1 MLKGHRLDN
10 DKIGYM
16 ARLKYNF
23 TWKKYHFTWKKYHFT
38 WKKYHRWFGLV
49 LSVFML
55 VFCVSGII
63 LNHREV
69 FSGCEVSR
77 RWLPASY
84 HIKNF
89 NNGVVKGTVVK
100 NQKTASDSTEQ
111 SLAVEKNPS
120 IHANSSESPDS
131 VLAYGC
137 AGVFLTD
144 SRLSTWQD
152 FNRGLPAS
160 IDERNVRHIVKAKD
174 GSLWCAA
181 LRDVYRYDENSHRWK
196 KVELP
201 GNEERIMDVA
211 LGKDSMTVVALTRS
225 YVYKISIFDSCRLQG
240 KPAMAKFHVG
250 PATVVPPPSEDYE
263 PKTTLFKLVWHLH
276 SGEFFGLPG
285 KLVVDAIALVLI
297 VLSITGIL
305 LFILPYGIRR
315 VKKLAAKA
323 RMKRLGKQFA
333 WNMKWHNKIGY
344 VTIVLTLWIAIT
356 GMCLRPP
363 LMVPLV
369 LNKLPQAVGEDGNVW
384 QDKLRAIRWDA
395 TQGDWLVST
404 SDGFLRVDE
413 DFSQAPK
420 MLATDECPK
429 LSPMGVTVF
438 ESDGK
443 GGWIVGSFRGIYRWN
458 PVKSAAN
465 RTSAVDPLLALSLK
479 DSANHPSSQILDYF
493 TGKPSVETSM
503 IPISDNLVCGYSED
517 FLGGKPLV
525 FDFAKGVEDAKG
537 QAVDLA
543 KLQENKNLSANPQNL
558 ESNRQHLY
566 DNDES
571 KTSKNEESM
580 SDLICE
586 TAPMSLWNVALE
598 LHVGRCYSPFLGPLS
613 DFFVFLSGL
622 LITLVLLS
630 GYIISRRRRK
640 KAQARLK

>member
-1 MLKGHRLDN
+1 MGIVKVRKMMYLCNPKMN
-10 DKIGYM
+10 VM

-23 TWKKYHFTWKKYHFT
+23 TWKKYH
-38 WKKYHRWFGLV
+38 RWLGLV

-77 RWLPASY
+77 KWLPASY
-84 HIKNF
+84 YIKNF

-100 NQKTASDSTEQ
+100 KSAAH
-111 SLAVEKNPS
+111 SL
-120 IHANSSESPDS
+120 SSENCDS
-131 VLAYGC
+131 VLVYGC

-152 FNRGLPAS
+152 FNAGLPES
-160 IDERNVRHIVKAKD
+160 IDERNVRHVVKAKD

-211 LGKDSMTVVALTRS
+211 LAKDSMTVVALTRS
-225 YVYKISIFDSCRLQG
+225 RVFTIVPFVQYGEIVKIG
-240 KPAMAKFHVG
+240 KSSSETYRVESKIIPAPKK
-250 PATVVPPPSEDYE
+250 YE

-315 VKKLAAKA
+315 AKKLAVKA

-369 LNKLPQAVGEDGNVW
+369 LSKLPQAVGEDGNVW

-395 TQGDWLVST
+395 VQGDWLVST
-404 SDGFLRVDE
+404 SEGFLRVDE

-420 MLATDECPK
+420 MLPDDECPK
-429 LSPMGVTVF
+429 LSPMGVTVW

-458 PVKSAAN
+458 PVN
-465 RTSAVDPLLALSLK
+465 HSL
-479 DSANHPSSQILDYF
+479 NQILDYF
-493 TGKPSVETSM
+493 TGKPSEETSM

-537 QAVDLA
+537 QAVALC
-543 KLQENKNLSANPQNL
+543 
-558 ESNRQHLY
+558 
-566 DNDES
+566 NDEPKKS
-571 KTSKNEESM
+571 RNEESM

-613 DFFVFLSGL
+613 DLFVFLSGL

-630 GYIISRRRRK
+630 GYIISHRRRK

>member
-1 MLKGHRLDN
+1 MGIV
-10 DKIGYM
+10 KIREMMYLCNPKMNVM
-16 ARLKYNF
+16 ARLKYN
-23 TWKKYHFTWKKYHFT
+23 FT

-77 RWLPASY
+77 KWLPASY

-100 NQKTASDSTEQ
+100 KSAAH
-111 SLAVEKNPS
+111 SL
-120 IHANSSESPDS
+120 SSENCDS
-131 VLAYGC
+131 VLVYGC

-152 FNRGLPAS
+152 FNAGLPES
-160 IDERNVRHIVKAKD
+160 IDERNVRHVVKAKD

-211 LGKDSMTVVALTRS
+211 LAKDSMTVVALTRS
-225 YVYKISIFDSCRLQG
+225 RVFTIVPFVQYGEIVKIG
-240 KPAMAKFHVG
+240 KSSSETYRVESKIIPAPKK
-250 PATVVPPPSEDYE
+250 YE

-315 VKKLAAKA
+315 AKKLAAKA

-369 LNKLPQAVGEDGNVW
+369 LSKLPQAVGEDGNVW

-395 TQGDWLVST
+395 VLGDWLVST
-404 SDGFLRVDE
+404 SEGFLRVDE

-420 MLATDECPK
+420 MLPDDECPK
-429 LSPMGVTVF
+429 LSPMGVTVW

-458 PVKSAAN
+458 PVN
-465 RTSAVDPLLALSLK
+465 HSL
-479 DSANHPSSQILDYF
+479 NQILDYF
-493 TGKPSVETSM
+493 TGKPSEETSM

-537 QAVDLA
+537 QAVALC
-543 KLQENKNLSANPQNL
+543 
-558 ESNRQHLY
+558 
-566 DNDES
+566 NDEPKKS
-571 KTSKNEESM
+571 RNEESM

-613 DFFVFLSGL
+613 DLFVFLSGL

-630 GYIISRRRRK
+630 GYIISHRRRK

>member
-1 MLKGHRLDN
+1 
-10 DKIGYM
+10 M
-16 ARLKYNF
+16 ARLKYN
-23 TWKKYHFTWKKYHFT
+23 FT

-55 VFCVSGII
+55 VFCMSGII

-77 RWLPASY
+77 KWLPASY

-100 NQKTASDSTEQ
+100 NSAAH
-111 SLAVEKNPS
+111 SL
-120 IHANSSESPDS
+120 SSENCDS

-152 FNRGLPAS
+152 FNAGLPES
-160 IDERNVRHIVKAKD
+160 IDERNVRHVVKAKD

-181 LRDVYRYDENSHRWK
+181 LRDVYRYDENSHRWR

-211 LGKDSMTVVALTRS
+211 LAKDSMTVVALTRS
-225 YVYKISIFDSCRLQG
+225 RVFTIVPFVQYGEIVKIG
-240 KPAMAKFHVG
+240 KSSSETYRVESKIIPAPKK
-250 PATVVPPPSEDYE
+250 YE

-315 VKKLAAKA
+315 AKKLAAKA

-369 LNKLPQAVGEDGNVW
+369 LSKLPQTVGEDGNVW

-395 TQGDWLVST
+395 VQGDWLVST
-404 SDGFLRVDE
+404 SEGFLRVDE

-420 MLATDECPK
+420 MLPDDECPK
-429 LSPMGVTVF
+429 LSPMGVTVW

-458 PVKSAAN
+458 PVN
-465 RTSAVDPLLALSLK
+465 HSL
-479 DSANHPSSQILDYF
+479 NQILDYF
-493 TGKPSVETSM
+493 TGKPSEETSM

-537 QAVDLA
+537 QAVALC
-543 KLQENKNLSANPQNL
+543 
-558 ESNRQHLY
+558 
-566 DNDES
+566 NDEP
-571 KTSKNEESM
+571 KTSRNEESM

-613 DFFVFLSGL
+613 DLFVFLSGL

-630 GYIISRRRRK
+630 GYIISHRRRK

>member
-1 MLKGHRLDN
+1 MGIV
-10 DKIGYM
+10 KIREMMYLCNPKMNVM

-23 TWKKYHFTWKKYHFT
+23 TWKKYH
-38 WKKYHRWFGLV
+38 RWLGLV

-77 RWLPASY
+77 KWLPASY

-100 NQKTASDSTEQ
+100 KSAAH
-111 SLAVEKNPS
+111 SL
-120 IHANSSESPDS
+120 SSENCDS
-131 VLAYGC
+131 VLVYGC

-152 FNRGLPAS
+152 FNAGLPES
-160 IDERNVRHIVKAKD
+160 IDERNVRHVVKAKD

-211 LGKDSMTVVALTRS
+211 LAKDSMTVVALTRS
-225 YVYKISIFDSCRLQG
+225 RVFTIVPFVQYGEIVKIG
-240 KPAMAKFHVG
+240 KSS
-250 PATVVPPPSEDYE
+250 SETYRVESKIIPTPKKYE

-315 VKKLAAKA
+315 AKKLAAKA

-369 LNKLPQAVGEDGNVW
+369 LSKLPQAVGVDGNVW

-395 TQGDWLVST
+395 VQGDWLVST
-404 SDGFLRVDE
+404 SEGFLRVDE

-420 MLATDECPK
+420 MLPDDECPK
-429 LSPMGVTVF
+429 LSPMGVTVW

-458 PVKSAAN
+458 PVN
-465 RTSAVDPLLALSLK
+465 HSL
-479 DSANHPSSQILDYF
+479 NQILDYF
-493 TGKPSVETSM
+493 TGKPSEETSM

-537 QAVDLA
+537 QAVALC
-543 KLQENKNLSANPQNL
+543 
-558 ESNRQHLY
+558 
-566 DNDES
+566 NDEPKKS
-571 KTSKNEESM
+571 RNEESM

-613 DFFVFLSGL
+613 DLFVFLSGL

-630 GYIISRRRRK
+630 GYIISHRRRK

>member
-1 MLKGHRLDN
+1 MGIV
-10 DKIGYM
+10 KIREMMYLCNPKMNVM
-16 ARLKYNF
+16 ARLKYN
-23 TWKKYHFTWKKYHFT
+23 FT

-55 VFCVSGII
+55 VFSVSGII

-77 RWLPASY
+77 KWLPASY

-100 NQKTASDSTEQ
+100 KSAAH
-111 SLAVEKNPS
+111 SL
-120 IHANSSESPDS
+120 SSENCDS

-152 FNRGLPAS
+152 FNAGLPES
-160 IDERNVRHIVKAKD
+160 IDERNVRHVVKVKD

-211 LGKDSMTVVALTRS
+211 LAKDSMTVVALTRS
-225 YVYKISIFDSCRLQG
+225 RLFTIVPFVQYGEIVKIG
-240 KPAMAKFHVG
+240 KSSSETYRVESKIIPAPKK
-250 PATVVPPPSEDYE
+250 YE

-315 VKKLAAKA
+315 AKKLAAKA

-369 LNKLPQAVGEDGNVW
+369 LSKLPQAVGEDGNVW

-395 TQGDWLVST
+395 VQGDWLVST
-404 SDGFLRVDE
+404 SEGFLRVDE

-420 MLATDECPK
+420 MLPDDECPK
-429 LSPMGVTVF
+429 LSPMGVTVW

-458 PVKSAAN
+458 PVN
-465 RTSAVDPLLALSLK
+465 HSL
-479 DSANHPSSQILDYF
+479 NQILDYF
-493 TGKPSVETSM
+493 TGKPSEETSM

-537 QAVDLA
+537 QAVALC
-543 KLQENKNLSANPQNL
+543 
-558 ESNRQHLY
+558 
-566 DNDES
+566 NDEP
-571 KTSKNEESM
+571 KTSRNEKSM

-613 DFFVFLSGL
+613 DLFVFLSGL

-630 GYIISRRRRK
+630 GYIISHRRRK

>member
-1 MLKGHRLDN
+1 MN
-10 DKIGYM
+10 VM

-23 TWKKYHFTWKKYHFT
+23 TWKKYH
-38 WKKYHRWFGLV
+38 RWLGLV

-77 RWLPASY
+77 KWLPASY
-84 HIKNF
+84 YIKNF
-89 NNGVVKGTVVK
+89 NNGVVKGTVMK
-100 NQKTASDSTEQ
+100 KSAAH
-111 SLAVEKNPS
+111 SL
-120 IHANSSESPDS
+120 SSENCDS

-152 FNRGLPAS
+152 FNAGLPES
-160 IDERNVRHIVKAKD
+160 IDERNVRHVVKAKD

-211 LGKDSMTVVALTRS
+211 LAKDSMTVVALTRS
-225 YVYKISIFDSCRLQG
+225 RVFTIVPFVQYGEIVKIG
-240 KPAMAKFHVG
+240 KSSSETYRVESKIIPAPKK
-250 PATVVPPPSEDYE
+250 YE

-315 VKKLAAKA
+315 AKKLAAKA

-369 LNKLPQAVGEDGNVW
+369 LSKLPQAVGEDGNVW

-395 TQGDWLVST
+395 VQGDWLVST
-404 SDGFLRVDE
+404 SEGFLRVDE

-420 MLATDECPK
+420 MLPDDECPK
-429 LSPMGVTVF
+429 LSPMGVTVW

-458 PVKSAAN
+458 PVN
-465 RTSAVDPLLALSLK
+465 HSL
-479 DSANHPSSQILDYF
+479 NQILDYF
-493 TGKPSVETSM
+493 TGKPSEETSM

-537 QAVDLA
+537 QAVALC
-543 KLQENKNLSANPQNL
+543 
-558 ESNRQHLY
+558 
-566 DNDES
+566 NDEP
-571 KTSKNEESM
+571 KTSRNEESM

-613 DFFVFLSGL
+613 DLFVFLSGL

-630 GYIISRRRRK
+630 GYIISHRRRK

>member
-1 MLKGHRLDN
+1 MGIV
-10 DKIGYM
+10 KIREMMYLCNPKMNVM

-23 TWKKYHFTWKKYHFT
+23 TWKKYH
-38 WKKYHRWFGLV
+38 RWLGLV

-63 LNHREV
+63 LNHREA

-77 RWLPASY
+77 KWLPASY

-100 NQKTASDSTEQ
+100 NSGSLAISEGFSDSI
-111 SLAVEKNPS
+111 LV
-120 IHANSSESPDS
+120 
-131 VLAYGC
+131 YGC

-144 SRLSTWQD
+144 YQLSTWQD
-152 FNRGLPAS
+152 FNAGLPKS
-160 IDERNVRHIVKAKD
+160 IDERNVRHLVQAKD

-211 LGKDSMTVVALTRS
+211 LAKDSMTVVALTRS
-225 YVYKISIFDSCRLQG
+225 RLFTIVPFVQYGEIVKIG
-240 KPAMAKFHVG
+240 KSSSETYRVESKIIPAPKK
-250 PATVVPPPSEDYE
+250 YE

-315 VKKLAAKA
+315 AKKLAAKA

-369 LNKLPQAVGEDGNVW
+369 LSKLPQAVGEDGNVW

-395 TQGDWLVST
+395 VQGDWLVST
-404 SDGFLRVDE
+404 SEGFLRVDE

-420 MLATDECPK
+420 MLPDDECPK
-429 LSPMGVTVF
+429 LSPMGVTVW

-458 PVKSAAN
+458 PVN
-465 RTSAVDPLLALSLK
+465 HSL
-479 DSANHPSSQILDYF
+479 NQILDYF
-493 TGKPSVETSM
+493 TGKPSEETSM

-537 QAVDLA
+537 QAVALC
-543 KLQENKNLSANPQNL
+543 
-558 ESNRQHLY
+558 
-566 DNDES
+566 NDEP
-571 KTSKNEESM
+571 KTSRNEESM

-613 DFFVFLSGL
+613 DLFVFLSGL

-630 GYIISRRRRK
+630 GYIISHRRRK
-640 KAQARLK
+640 KAQARLKLNLML

>member
-1 MLKGHRLDN
+1 MMYLCNPKMN
-10 DKIGYM
+10 VM

-23 TWKKYHFTWKKYHFT
+23 TWKKYH
-38 WKKYHRWFGLV
+38 RWLGLV

-77 RWLPASY
+77 KWLPASY
-84 HIKNF
+84 YIKNF

-100 NQKTASDSTEQ
+100 KSAAH
-111 SLAVEKNPS
+111 SL
-120 IHANSSESPDS
+120 SSENCDS

-152 FNRGLPAS
+152 FNAGLPES
-160 IDERNVRHIVKAKD
+160 IDERNVRHVVKAKN

-211 LGKDSMTVVALTRS
+211 LAKDSMTVVALTRS
-225 YVYKISIFDSCRLQG
+225 RVFTIVPFVQYGEIVKIG
-240 KPAMAKFHVG
+240 KSSSETYRVESKIIPAPKK
-250 PATVVPPPSEDYE
+250 YE

-315 VKKLAAKA
+315 AKKLAAKA

-369 LNKLPQAVGEDGNVW
+369 LSKLPQTVGEDGNVW

-395 TQGDWLVST
+395 VQGDWLVST
-404 SDGFLRVDE
+404 SEGFLRVDE

-420 MLATDECPK
+420 MLPDDECPK
-429 LSPMGVTVF
+429 LSPMGVTVW

-458 PVKSAAN
+458 PVN
-465 RTSAVDPLLALSLK
+465 HSL
-479 DSANHPSSQILDYF
+479 NQILDYF
-493 TGKPSVETSM
+493 TGKPSEETSM

-537 QAVDLA
+537 QAVALC
-543 KLQENKNLSANPQNL
+543 
-558 ESNRQHLY
+558 
-566 DNDES
+566 NDEP
-571 KTSKNEESM
+571 KTSRNEESM

-613 DFFVFLSGL
+613 DLFVFLSGL

-630 GYIISRRRRK
+630 GYIISHRRRK

>member
-1 MLKGHRLDN
+1 MGIV
-10 DKIGYM
+10 KIREMMYLCNPKMNVM

-23 TWKKYHFTWKKYHFT
+23 TWKKYH
-38 WKKYHRWFGLV
+38 RWLGLV

-77 RWLPASY
+77 KWLSASY

-100 NQKTASDSTEQ
+100 KSAAH
-111 SLAVEKNPS
+111 SL
-120 IHANSSESPDS
+120 SSENCDS

-152 FNRGLPAS
+152 FNAGLPES
-160 IDERNVRHIVKAKD
+160 IDERNVRHVVKAKD

-211 LGKDSMTVVALTRS
+211 LAKDSMTVVALTRS
-225 YVYKISIFDSCRLQG
+225 RVFTIVPFVQYGEIVKIG
-240 KPAMAKFHVG
+240 KSSSETYRVESKIIPAPKK
-250 PATVVPPPSEDYE
+250 YE

-315 VKKLAAKA
+315 AKKLAAKA

-369 LNKLPQAVGEDGNVW
+369 LSKLPQAVGEDGNVW

-395 TQGDWLVST
+395 VQGDWLVST
-404 SDGFLRVDE
+404 SEGFLRVDE

-420 MLATDECPK
+420 MLPDDECPK
-429 LSPMGVTVF
+429 LSPMGVTVW

-458 PVKSAAN
+458 PVN
-465 RTSAVDPLLALSLK
+465 HSL
-479 DSANHPSSQILDYF
+479 NQILDYF
-493 TGKPSVETSM
+493 TGKPSEETSM

-537 QAVDLA
+537 QAVALC
-543 KLQENKNLSANPQNL
+543 
-558 ESNRQHLY
+558 
-566 DNDES
+566 NDEP
-571 KTSKNEESM
+571 KTSRNEESM

-613 DFFVFLSGL
+613 DLFVFLSGL

-630 GYIISRRRRK
+630 GYIISHRRRK

>member
-10 DKIGYM
+10 GKIGYM
-16 ARLKYNF
+16 ARLKYN
-23 TWKKYHFTWKKYHFT
+23 FT

-63 LNHREV
+63 LNHREA
-69 FSGCEVSR
+69 FSGCEVNR
-77 RWLPASY
+77 KWLPASY

-89 NNGVVKGTVVK
+89 NNGVLKGTVVK
-100 NQKTASDSTEQ
+100 KSAAH
-111 SLAVEKNPS
+111 SL
-120 IHANSSESPDS
+120 SSENCDS
-131 VLAYGC
+131 VLVYGC

-144 SRLSTWQD
+144 SHLSTWQD
-152 FNRGLPAS
+152 FNAGLPES
-160 IDERNVRHIVKAKD
+160 IGERNVRHLVKAMD

-181 LRDVYRYDENSHRWK
+181 LRDVYRYDENSQGWK
-196 KVELP
+196 KMELP
-201 GNEERIMDVA
+201 GNEERVMDVA
-211 LGKDSMTVVALTRS
+211 LGKDSMVVVALTRS
-225 YVYKISIFDSCRLQG
+225 RAFSMIPFVQYGEIGKIG
-240 KPAMAKFHVG
+240 KSSSETYRVESKIIPA
-250 PATVVPPPSEDYE
+250 PINYE

-297 VLSITGIL
+297 VLSITGII
-305 LFILPYGIRR
+305 LFILPYGIRKA
-315 VKKLAAKA
+315 KKLAAKA

-369 LNKLPQAVGEDGNVW
+369 LSKLPQTVGEDGNVW

-395 TQGDWLVST
+395 VQGDWLVST
-404 SDGFLRVDE
+404 SEGFLRVDE

-420 MLATDECPK
+420 MLPDDECPK
-429 LSPMGVTVF
+429 LSPMGVTVW

-443 GGWIVGSFRGIYRWN
+443 GGWIVGSFRGIYRWK
-458 PVKSAAN
+458 PE
-465 RTSAVDPLLALSLK
+465 
-479 DSANHPSSQILDYF
+479 NHSSNQILDYF
-493 TGKPSVETSM
+493 TGKPSEETSM

-537 QAVDLA
+537 QAVALC
-543 KLQENKNLSANPQNL
+543 
-558 ESNRQHLY
+558 
-566 DNDES
+566 NDEP

-598 LHVGRCYSPFLGPLS
+598 LHVGRCYSPFFGPLS
-613 DFFVFLSGL
+613 DLFVFLSGL

-630 GYIISRRRRK
+630 GYIISHRRRK
-640 KAQARLK
+640 KAQERKHMSS

>member
-1 MLKGHRLDN
+1 MN
-10 DKIGYM
+10 VM

-23 TWKKYHFTWKKYHFT
+23 TWKKYH
-38 WKKYHRWFGLV
+38 RWLGLV

-77 RWLPASY
+77 KWLPASY
-84 HIKNF
+84 YIKNF

-100 NQKTASDSTEQ
+100 KSAAH
-111 SLAVEKNPS
+111 SL
-120 IHANSSESPDS
+120 SSENCDS

-152 FNRGLPAS
+152 FNAGLPES
-160 IDERNVRHIVKAKD
+160 IDERNVRHVVKAKD

-211 LGKDSMTVVALTRS
+211 LAKDSMTVVALTRS
-225 YVYKISIFDSCRLQG
+225 RVFTIVPFVQYGEIVKIG
-240 KPAMAKFHVG
+240 KSSSETYRVESKIIPAPKK
-250 PATVVPPPSEDYE
+250 YE

-315 VKKLAAKA
+315 AKKLAAKA

-369 LNKLPQAVGEDGNVW
+369 LSKLPQAVGEDGNVW
-384 QDKLRAIRWDA
+384 QAKLRAIRWDA
-395 TQGDWLVST
+395 VQGDWLVST
-404 SDGFLRVDE
+404 SEGFLRVDE

-420 MLATDECPK
+420 MLPDDECPK
-429 LSPMGVTVF
+429 LSPMGVTVW

-458 PVKSAAN
+458 PVN
-465 RTSAVDPLLALSLK
+465 HSL
-479 DSANHPSSQILDYF
+479 NQILDYF
-493 TGKPSVETSM
+493 TGKPSEETSM

-537 QAVDLA
+537 QAVALC
-543 KLQENKNLSANPQNL
+543 
-558 ESNRQHLY
+558 
-566 DNDES
+566 NDEP
-571 KTSKNEESM
+571 KTSRNEESM

-613 DFFVFLSGL
+613 DLFVFLSGL

-630 GYIISRRRRK
+630 GYIISHRRRK

>member
-1 MLKGHRLDN
+1 MN
-10 DKIGYM
+10 VM

-23 TWKKYHFTWKKYHFT
+23 TWKKYH
-38 WKKYHRWFGLV
+38 RWLGLV

-77 RWLPASY
+77 KWLPASY
-84 HIKNF
+84 YIKNF
-89 NNGVVKGTVVK
+89 NNGVVKGTLVK
-100 NQKTASDSTEQ
+100 KSAAH
-111 SLAVEKNPS
+111 SL
-120 IHANSSESPDS
+120 SSENCDS
-131 VLAYGC
+131 VLVYGC

-152 FNRGLPAS
+152 FNAGLPES
-160 IDERNVRHIVKAKD
+160 IDERNVRHVVKAKD

-211 LGKDSMTVVALTRS
+211 LAKDSMTVVALTRS
-225 YVYKISIFDSCRLQG
+225 RVFTIVPFVQYGEIVKIG
-240 KPAMAKFHVG
+240 KSSSETYRVESKIIPAPKK
-250 PATVVPPPSEDYE
+250 YE

-276 SGEFFGLPG
+276 SGEFLGLPG

-315 VKKLAAKA
+315 AKKLAAKA

-369 LNKLPQAVGEDGNVW
+369 LSKLPQAVGEDGNVW

-395 TQGDWLVST
+395 VQGDWLVST
-404 SDGFLRVDE
+404 SEGFLRVDE

-420 MLATDECPK
+420 MLPDDECPK
-429 LSPMGVTVF
+429 LSPMGVTVW

-458 PVKSAAN
+458 PVN
-465 RTSAVDPLLALSLK
+465 HSL
-479 DSANHPSSQILDYF
+479 NQILDYF
-493 TGKPSVETSM
+493 TGKPSEETSM

-537 QAVDLA
+537 QAVALC
-543 KLQENKNLSANPQNL
+543 
-558 ESNRQHLY
+558 
-566 DNDES
+566 NDEPKKS
-571 KTSKNEESM
+571 RNEESM

-613 DFFVFLSGL
+613 DLFVFLSGL
-622 LITLVLLS
+622 LITLVFLS
-630 GYIISRRRRK
+630 GYIISHRRRK

>member
-1 MLKGHRLDN
+1 MGIV
-10 DKIGYM
+10 KIREMMYLCNPKMNVM

-23 TWKKYHFTWKKYHFT
+23 TWKKYH
-38 WKKYHRWFGLV
+38 RWLGLV

-63 LNHREV
+63 LNHREA

-77 RWLPASY
+77 KWLPASY

-100 NQKTASDSTEQ
+100 KSAAH
-111 SLAVEKNPS
+111 SL
-120 IHANSSESPDS
+120 SSENCDS

-152 FNRGLPAS
+152 FNAGLPES
-160 IDERNVRHIVKAKD
+160 IDERNVRHVVKAKD

-201 GNEERIMDVA
+201 GNEKRIMDVA
-211 LGKDSMTVVALTRS
+211 LAKDSMTVVALTRS
-225 YVYKISIFDSCRLQG
+225 RLFTIVPFVQYGEIVKIG
-240 KPAMAKFHVG
+240 KSSSETYRVESKIIPAPKK
-250 PATVVPPPSEDYE
+250 YE

-297 VLSITGIL
+297 VLSITGLL

-315 VKKLAAKA
+315 AKKLAAKA

-333 WNMKWHNKIGY
+333 WNMRWHNKIGY

-369 LNKLPQAVGEDGNVW
+369 LSKLPQAVGEDGNVW

-395 TQGDWLVST
+395 VQGDWLVST
-404 SDGFLRVDE
+404 SEGFLRVDE

-420 MLATDECPK
+420 MLPDDECPK
-429 LSPMGVTVF
+429 LSPMGVTVW

-458 PVKSAAN
+458 PVN
-465 RTSAVDPLLALSLK
+465 HSL
-479 DSANHPSSQILDYF
+479 NQILDYF
-493 TGKPSVETSM
+493 TGKPSEETSM

-537 QAVDLA
+537 QAVALC
-543 KLQENKNLSANPQNL
+543 
-558 ESNRQHLY
+558 
-566 DNDES
+566 NDEP
-571 KTSKNEESM
+571 KTSRNEESM

-613 DFFVFLSGL
+613 DLFVFLSGL

-630 GYIISRRRRK
+630 GYIISHRRRK

>member
-1 MLKGHRLDN
+1 MGIV
-10 DKIGYM
+10 KIREMMYLCNPKMNVM

-23 TWKKYHFTWKKYHFT
+23 TWKKYH
-38 WKKYHRWFGLV
+38 RWLGLV

-77 RWLPASY
+77 KWLPASY
-84 HIKNF
+84 YIKNF

-100 NQKTASDSTEQ
+100 KSAAH
-111 SLAVEKNPS
+111 SL
-120 IHANSSESPDS
+120 SSENCDS

-152 FNRGLPAS
+152 FNAGLPES
-160 IDERNVRHIVKAKD
+160 IDERNVRHVVKAKD

-201 GNEERIMDVA
+201 GNEKRIMDVA
-211 LGKDSMTVVALTRS
+211 LAKDSMTVVALTRS
-225 YVYKISIFDSCRLQG
+225 RLFTIVPFVQYGEIVKIG
-240 KPAMAKFHVG
+240 KSSSETYRVESKIIPAPKK
-250 PATVVPPPSEDYE
+250 YE

-315 VKKLAAKA
+315 AKKLAAKA
-323 RMKRLGKQFA
+323 RMKRLGKQLA

-369 LNKLPQAVGEDGNVW
+369 LSKLPQAVGEDGNVW

-395 TQGDWLVST
+395 VQGDWLVST
-404 SDGFLRVDE
+404 SEGFLRVDE

-420 MLATDECPK
+420 MLPDDECPK
-429 LSPMGVTVF
+429 LSPMGVTVW

-458 PVKSAAN
+458 PVN
-465 RTSAVDPLLALSLK
+465 HSL
-479 DSANHPSSQILDYF
+479 NQILDYF
-493 TGKPSVETSM
+493 TGKPSEETSM

-537 QAVDLA
+537 QAVALC
-543 KLQENKNLSANPQNL
+543 
-558 ESNRQHLY
+558 
-566 DNDES
+566 NDEP
-571 KTSKNEESM
+571 KTSRNEESM

-613 DFFVFLSGL
+613 DLFVFLSGL

-630 GYIISRRRRK
+630 GCIISHRRRK

>member
-1 MLKGHRLDN
+1 MGIV
-10 DKIGYM
+10 KIREMMYLCNPKMNVM

-23 TWKKYHFTWKKYHFT
+23 TWKKYH
-38 WKKYHRWFGLV
+38 RWLGLV

-77 RWLPASY
+77 KWLSASY

-100 NQKTASDSTEQ
+100 KSAAH
-111 SLAVEKNPS
+111 SL
-120 IHANSSESPDS
+120 SSENCDS

-152 FNRGLPAS
+152 FNAGLPES
-160 IDERNVRHIVKAKD
+160 IDERNVRHVVKAKD

-211 LGKDSMTVVALTRS
+211 LAKDSMTVVALTRS
-225 YVYKISIFDSCRLQG
+225 RVFTIVPFVQYGEIVKIG
-240 KPAMAKFHVG
+240 KSSSETYRVESKIIPAPKK
-250 PATVVPPPSEDYE
+250 YE

-315 VKKLAAKA
+315 AKKLAAKA

-369 LNKLPQAVGEDGNVW
+369 LSKLPQAVGEDGNVW

-395 TQGDWLVST
+395 VQGDWLVST
-404 SDGFLRVDE
+404 SEGFLRVDE

-420 MLATDECPK
+420 MLPDDECPK

-458 PVKSAAN
+458 PVN
-465 RTSAVDPLLALSLK
+465 HSL
-479 DSANHPSSQILDYF
+479 NQILDYF
-493 TGKPSVETSM
+493 TGKPSEETSM

-537 QAVDLA
+537 QAVALC
-543 KLQENKNLSANPQNL
+543 
-558 ESNRQHLY
+558 
-566 DNDES
+566 NDEP
-571 KTSKNEESM
+571 KTSRNEESM

-613 DFFVFLSGL
+613 DLFVFLSGL

-630 GYIISRRRRK
+630 GYIISHRRRK

>member
-1 MLKGHRLDN
+1 MN
-10 DKIGYM
+10 VM

-23 TWKKYHFTWKKYHFT
+23 TWKKYH
-38 WKKYHRWFGLV
+38 RWLGLV

-77 RWLPASY
+77 KWLPASY
-84 HIKNF
+84 YIKNF

-100 NQKTASDSTEQ
+100 KSAAH
-111 SLAVEKNPS
+111 SL
-120 IHANSSESPDS
+120 SSENCDS
-131 VLAYGC
+131 VLVYGC

-152 FNRGLPAS
+152 FNAGLPES
-160 IDERNVRHIVKAKD
+160 IDERNVRHVVKAKD

-211 LGKDSMTVVALTRS
+211 LAKDSMTVVALTRS
-225 YVYKISIFDSCRLQG
+225 RVFTIVPFVQYGEIVKIG
-240 KPAMAKFHVG
+240 KSSSETYRVESKIIPAPKK
-250 PATVVPPPSEDYE
+250 YE

-315 VKKLAAKA
+315 AKKLAAKA

-369 LNKLPQAVGEDGNVW
+369 LSKLPQAVGEDGNVW

-395 TQGDWLVST
+395 VQGDWLVST
-404 SDGFLRVDE
+404 SEGFLRVDE

-420 MLATDECPK
+420 MLPDDECPK

-458 PVKSAAN
+458 PVN
-465 RTSAVDPLLALSLK
+465 HSL
-479 DSANHPSSQILDYF
+479 NQILDYF
-493 TGKPSVETSM
+493 TGKPSEETSM

-537 QAVDLA
+537 QAVALC
-543 KLQENKNLSANPQNL
+543 
-558 ESNRQHLY
+558 
-566 DNDES
+566 NDEP
-571 KTSKNEESM
+571 KTSRNEESM

-613 DFFVFLSGL
+613 DLFVFLSGL

-630 GYIISRRRRK
+630 GYIISHRRRK

>member
-1 MLKGHRLDN
+1 MN
-10 DKIGYM
+10 VM

-23 TWKKYHFTWKKYHFT
+23 TWKKYH
-38 WKKYHRWFGLV
+38 RWLGLV

-77 RWLPASY
+77 KWLPASY
-84 HIKNF
+84 YIKNF

-100 NQKTASDSTEQ
+100 KSAAH
-111 SLAVEKNPS
+111 SL
-120 IHANSSESPDS
+120 SSENCDS

-152 FNRGLPAS
+152 FNAGLPES
-160 IDERNVRHIVKAKD
+160 IDERNVRHVVKAKD

-211 LGKDSMTVVALTRS
+211 LAKDSMTVVALTRS
-225 YVYKISIFDSCRLQG
+225 RVFTIVPFVQYGEIVKIG
-240 KPAMAKFHVG
+240 KSSSETYRVESKIIPAPKK
-250 PATVVPPPSEDYE
+250 YE

-315 VKKLAAKA
+315 AKKLAAKA

-369 LNKLPQAVGEDGNVW
+369 LSKLPQAVGEDGNVW

-395 TQGDWLVST
+395 VQGDWLVST
-404 SDGFLRVDE
+404 SEGFLRVDE

-420 MLATDECPK
+420 MLPDDECPK

-458 PVKSAAN
+458 PVN
-465 RTSAVDPLLALSLK
+465 HSL
-479 DSANHPSSQILDYF
+479 NQILDYF
-493 TGKPSVETSM
+493 TGKPSEETSM

-537 QAVDLA
+537 QAVALC
-543 KLQENKNLSANPQNL
+543 
-558 ESNRQHLY
+558 
-566 DNDES
+566 NDEP
-571 KTSKNEESM
+571 KTSRNGESM

-613 DFFVFLSGL
+613 DLFVFLSGL

-630 GYIISRRRRK
+630 GYIISHRRRK

>member
-1 MLKGHRLDN
+1 MGIV
-10 DKIGYM
+10 KIREMMYLCNPKMNVM

-23 TWKKYHFTWKKYHFT
+23 TWKKYH
-38 WKKYHRWFGLV
+38 RWLGLV

-55 VFCVSGII
+55 VFSVSGII

-77 RWLPASY
+77 KWLPASY

-89 NNGVVKGTVVK
+89 NNGVVKGTVMK
-100 NQKTASDSTEQ
+100 KSAAH
-111 SLAVEKNPS
+111 SL
-120 IHANSSESPDS
+120 SSENCDS

-152 FNRGLPAS
+152 FNAGLPES
-160 IDERNVRHIVKAKD
+160 IDERNVRHVVKAKD

-211 LGKDSMTVVALTRS
+211 LAKDSMTVVALTRS
-225 YVYKISIFDSCRLQG
+225 RVFTIVPFVQYGEIVKIG
-240 KPAMAKFHVG
+240 KSSSETYRVESKIIPAPKK
-250 PATVVPPPSEDYE
+250 YE

-315 VKKLAAKA
+315 AKKLAAKA

-363 LMVPLV
+363 LLVPLV
-369 LNKLPQAVGEDGNVW
+369 LSKLPQAVGEDGNVW

-395 TQGDWLVST
+395 VQGDWLVST
-404 SDGFLRVDE
+404 SEGFLRVDE

-420 MLATDECPK
+420 MLPDDECPK
-429 LSPMGVTVF
+429 LSPMGVTVW

-458 PVKSAAN
+458 PVN
-465 RTSAVDPLLALSLK
+465 HSL
-479 DSANHPSSQILDYF
+479 NQILDYF
-493 TGKPSVETSM
+493 TGKPSEETSM

-537 QAVDLA
+537 QAVALC
-543 KLQENKNLSANPQNL
+543 
-558 ESNRQHLY
+558 
-566 DNDES
+566 NDEP
-571 KTSKNEESM
+571 KTSRNEESM

-613 DFFVFLSGL
+613 DLFVFLSGL

-630 GYIISRRRRK
+630 GYIISHRRRK

>member
-1 MLKGHRLDN
+1 MGIV
-10 DKIGYM
+10 KIREMMYLCNPKMNVM

-23 TWKKYHFTWKKYHFT
+23 TWKKYH
-38 WKKYHRWFGLV
+38 RWLGLV

-77 RWLPASY
+77 KWLPASY

-100 NQKTASDSTEQ
+100 KSAAH
-111 SLAVEKNPS
+111 SL
-120 IHANSSESPDS
+120 SSENCDS

-152 FNRGLPAS
+152 FNAGLPES
-160 IDERNVRHIVKAKD
+160 IDERNVRHVVKAKD

-211 LGKDSMTVVALTRS
+211 LAKDSMTVVALTRS
-225 YVYKISIFDSCRLQG
+225 RVFTIVPFVQYGEIVKIG
-240 KPAMAKFHVG
+240 KSSSETYRVESKIIPAQKK
-250 PATVVPPPSEDYE
+250 YE

-315 VKKLAAKA
+315 AKKLAAKA

-369 LNKLPQAVGEDGNVW
+369 LSKLPQAVGEDGNVW

-395 TQGDWLVST
+395 VQGDWLVST
-404 SDGFLRVDE
+404 SEGFLRVDE

-420 MLATDECPK
+420 MLPDDECPK
-429 LSPMGVTVF
+429 LSPMGVTVW

-458 PVKSAAN
+458 PVN
-465 RTSAVDPLLALSLK
+465 HSL
-479 DSANHPSSQILDYF
+479 NQILDYF
-493 TGKPSVETSM
+493 TGKPSEETSM

-537 QAVDLA
+537 QAVALC
-543 KLQENKNLSANPQNL
+543 
-558 ESNRQHLY
+558 
-566 DNDES
+566 NDEP
-571 KTSKNEESM
+571 KTSRNEESM

-613 DFFVFLSGL
+613 DLFVFLSGL

-630 GYIISRRRRK
+630 GYIISHRRRK

>member
-1 MLKGHRLDN
+1 MGIV
-10 DKIGYM
+10 KIREMMYLCNPKMNVM

-23 TWKKYHFTWKKYHFT
+23 TWKKYH
-38 WKKYHRWFGLV
+38 RWLGLV

-77 RWLPASY
+77 KWLPASY
-84 HIKNF
+84 YIKNF

-100 NQKTASDSTEQ
+100 KSAAH
-111 SLAVEKNPS
+111 SL
-120 IHANSSESPDS
+120 SSENCDS

-152 FNRGLPAS
+152 FNAGLPES
-160 IDERNVRHIVKAKD
+160 IDERNVRHVVKAKD

-211 LGKDSMTVVALTRS
+211 LAKDSMTVVALTRS
-225 YVYKISIFDSCRLQG
+225 RVFTIVPFVQYGEIVKIG
-240 KPAMAKFHVG
+240 KSSSETYRVESKIIPAPKK
-250 PATVVPPPSEDYE
+250 YE

-315 VKKLAAKA
+315 AKKLAAKA

-369 LNKLPQAVGEDGNVW
+369 LSKLPQAVGEDGNVW

-395 TQGDWLVST
+395 VQGDWLVST
-404 SDGFLRVDE
+404 SEGFLRVDE

-420 MLATDECPK
+420 MLPDDECPK
-429 LSPMGVTVF
+429 LSPMGVTVW

-443 GGWIVGSFRGIYRWN
+443 GAWIVGSFRGIYRWN
-458 PVKSAAN
+458 PVN
-465 RTSAVDPLLALSLK
+465 HSL
-479 DSANHPSSQILDYF
+479 NQILDYF

-537 QAVDLA
+537 QAVALC
-543 KLQENKNLSANPQNL
+543 
-558 ESNRQHLY
+558 
-566 DNDES
+566 NDEP
-571 KTSKNEESM
+571 KTSRNEESM

-613 DFFVFLSGL
+613 DLFVFLSGL

-630 GYIISRRRRK
+630 GYIISHRRRK

>member
-1 MLKGHRLDN
+1 MGIV
-10 DKIGYM
+10 KIREMMYLCNPKMNVM

-23 TWKKYHFTWKKYHFT
+23 TWKKYH
-38 WKKYHRWFGLV
+38 RWLGLV

-63 LNHREV
+63 LNHREA

-77 RWLPASY
+77 KWLPASY

-100 NQKTASDSTEQ
+100 KSAAH
-111 SLAVEKNPS
+111 SL
-120 IHANSSESPDS
+120 SSENCDS

-152 FNRGLPAS
+152 FNAGLPES
-160 IDERNVRHIVKAKD
+160 IDERNVRHVVKAKD

-201 GNEERIMDVA
+201 GNEKRIMDVA
-211 LGKDSMTVVALTRS
+211 LAKDSMTVVALTRS
-225 YVYKISIFDSCRLQG
+225 RLFTIVPFVQYGEIVKIG
-240 KPAMAKFHVG
+240 KSSSETYRVESKIIPAPKK
-250 PATVVPPPSEDYE
+250 YE

-315 VKKLAAKA
+315 AKKLAAKA

-356 GMCLRPP
+356 GMCLRLP

-369 LNKLPQAVGEDGNVW
+369 LSKLPQAVGEDGNVW

-395 TQGDWLVST
+395 VQGDWLVST
-404 SDGFLRVDE
+404 SEGFLRVDE

-420 MLATDECPK
+420 MLPDDECPK
-429 LSPMGVTVF
+429 LSPMGVTVW

-458 PVKSAAN
+458 PV
-465 RTSAVDPLLALSLK
+465 
-479 DSANHPSSQILDYF
+479 NHKSQILDYF
-493 TGKPSVETSM
+493 TNEPCVETSM
-503 IPISDNLVCGYSED
+503 IPISDNLICGYSED
-517 FLGGKPLV
+517 LFDREPMV

-537 QAVDLA
+537 QVINIL
-543 KLQENKNLSANPQNL
+543 
-558 ESNRQHLY
+558 
-566 DNDES
+566 DE
-571 KTSKNEESM
+571 KDAM

-613 DFFVFLSGL
+613 DLFVFLSGL

-630 GYIISRRRRK
+630 GYIISHRRRK

>member
-1 MLKGHRLDN
+1 MGIV
-10 DKIGYM
+10 KIREMMYLCNPKMNVM

-23 TWKKYHFTWKKYHFT
+23 TWKKYH
-38 WKKYHRWFGLV
+38 RWLGLV

-77 RWLPASY
+77 KWLPASY
-84 HIKNF
+84 YIKNF

-100 NQKTASDSTEQ
+100 KSAAH
-111 SLAVEKNPS
+111 SL
-120 IHANSSESPDS
+120 SSENCDS

-137 AGVFLTD
+137 AGIFLTD

-152 FNRGLPAS
+152 FNAGLPES
-160 IDERNVRHIVKAKD
+160 IDERNVRHVVKAKD

-211 LGKDSMTVVALTRS
+211 LAKDSMTVVALTRS
-225 YVYKISIFDSCRLQG
+225 RVFTIVPFVQYGEIVKIG
-240 KPAMAKFHVG
+240 KSSSETYRVESKIIPAPKK
-250 PATVVPPPSEDYE
+250 YE

-315 VKKLAAKA
+315 AKKLAAKA

-369 LNKLPQAVGEDGNVW
+369 LSKLPQAVGEDGNVW

-395 TQGDWLVST
+395 VQGDWLVST
-404 SDGFLRVDE
+404 SEGFLRVDE

-420 MLATDECPK
+420 MLPDDECPK
-429 LSPMGVTVF
+429 LSPMGVTVW

-458 PVKSAAN
+458 PVN
-465 RTSAVDPLLALSLK
+465 HSL
-479 DSANHPSSQILDYF
+479 NQILNYF
-493 TGKPSVETSM
+493 TGKPSEETSM

-537 QAVDLA
+537 QAVALC
-543 KLQENKNLSANPQNL
+543 
-558 ESNRQHLY
+558 
-566 DNDES
+566 NDEP
-571 KTSKNEESM
+571 KTSRNEESM

-613 DFFVFLSGL
+613 DLFVFLSGL

-630 GYIISRRRRK
+630 GYIISHRRRK
-640 KAQARLK
+640 KAQARLR

>member
-1 MLKGHRLDN
+1 MMYLCNPKMN
-10 DKIGYM
+10 VM

-23 TWKKYHFTWKKYHFT
+23 TWKKYH
-38 WKKYHRWFGLV
+38 RWLGLV

-77 RWLPASY
+77 KWLPASY
-84 HIKNF
+84 YIKNF

-100 NQKTASDSTEQ
+100 KSAAH
-111 SLAVEKNPS
+111 SL
-120 IHANSSESPDS
+120 SSENCDS

-152 FNRGLPAS
+152 FNAGLPES
-160 IDERNVRHIVKAKD
+160 IDERNVRHVVKAKN

-211 LGKDSMTVVALTRS
+211 LAKDSMTVVALTRS
-225 YVYKISIFDSCRLQG
+225 RVFTIVPFVQYGEIVKIG
-240 KPAMAKFHVG
+240 KSSSETYRVESKIIPAPKK
-250 PATVVPPPSEDYE
+250 YE

-315 VKKLAAKA
+315 AKKLAAKA

-369 LNKLPQAVGEDGNVW
+369 LSKLPQAVGEDGNVW

-395 TQGDWLVST
+395 VQGDWLVST
-404 SDGFLRVDE
+404 SEGFLRVDE

-420 MLATDECPK
+420 MLPDDECPK
-429 LSPMGVTVF
+429 LSPMGVTVW

-458 PVKSAAN
+458 PVN
-465 RTSAVDPLLALSLK
+465 HSL
-479 DSANHPSSQILDYF
+479 NQILDYF
-493 TGKPSVETSM
+493 TGKPSEETSM

-517 FLGGKPLV
+517 FLRGKPLV

-537 QAVDLA
+537 QAVALC
-543 KLQENKNLSANPQNL
+543 
-558 ESNRQHLY
+558 
-566 DNDES
+566 NDEP
-571 KTSKNEESM
+571 KTSRNEESM
-580 SDLICE
+580 SDLVCE

-613 DFFVFLSGL
+613 DLFVFLSGL

-630 GYIISRRRRK
+630 GYIISHRRRK

>member
-1 MLKGHRLDN
+1 MGIV
-10 DKIGYM
+10 KIREMMYLCNPKMNVM

-23 TWKKYHFTWKKYHFT
+23 TWKKYH
-38 WKKYHRWFGLV
+38 RWLGLV

-63 LNHREV
+63 LNHREA

-77 RWLPASY
+77 KWLPASY

-89 NNGVVKGTVVK
+89 NNEVVKGTVVK
-100 NQKTASDSTEQ
+100 KSAAH
-111 SLAVEKNPS
+111 SL
-120 IHANSSESPDS
+120 SSENCDS

-152 FNRGLPAS
+152 FNAGLPES
-160 IDERNVRHIVKAKD
+160 IDERNVRHVVKAKD

-211 LGKDSMTVVALTRS
+211 LAKDSMTVVALTRS
-225 YVYKISIFDSCRLQG
+225 RVFTIVPFVQYGEIVKIG
-240 KPAMAKFHVG
+240 KSSSETYRVESKIIPAPKK
-250 PATVVPPPSEDYE
+250 YE

-315 VKKLAAKA
+315 AKKLAAKA
-323 RMKRLGKQFA
+323 RMKRLGQQFT

-369 LNKLPQAVGEDGNVW
+369 LSKLPQAVGEDGNVW

-395 TQGDWLVST
+395 VQGDWLVST
-404 SDGFLRVDE
+404 SEGFLRVDE

-420 MLATDECPK
+420 MLPDDECPK
-429 LSPMGVTVF
+429 LSPMGVTVW

-458 PVKSAAN
+458 PVN
-465 RTSAVDPLLALSLK
+465 HSL
-479 DSANHPSSQILDYF
+479 NQILDYF
-493 TGKPSVETSM
+493 TGKPSEETSM

-537 QAVDLA
+537 QAVALC
-543 KLQENKNLSANPQNL
+543 
-558 ESNRQHLY
+558 
-566 DNDES
+566 NDEP
-571 KTSKNEESM
+571 KTSRNEESM

-613 DFFVFLSGL
+613 DLFVFLSGL

-630 GYIISRRRRK
+630 GYIISHRRRK

>member
-1 MLKGHRLDN
+1 MGIV
-10 DKIGYM
+10 KIREMMYLCNPKMNVM

-23 TWKKYHFTWKKYHFT
+23 TWKKYH
-38 WKKYHRWFGLV
+38 RWLGLV

-77 RWLPASY
+77 KWLPASY

-100 NQKTASDSTEQ
+100 KSAAH
-111 SLAVEKNPS
+111 SL
-120 IHANSSESPDS
+120 SSENCDS
-131 VLAYGC
+131 VLVYGC

-152 FNRGLPAS
+152 FNAGLPES
-160 IDERNVRHIVKAKD
+160 IDERNVRHVVKAKD

-211 LGKDSMTVVALTRS
+211 LAKDSMTVVALTRS
-225 YVYKISIFDSCRLQG
+225 RVFTIVPFVQYGEIVKIG
-240 KPAMAKFHVG
+240 KSSSETYRVESKIIPAPKK
-250 PATVVPPPSEDYE
+250 YE

-315 VKKLAAKA
+315 AKKLAAKA

-369 LNKLPQAVGEDGNVW
+369 LSKLPQAVGEDGNVW

-395 TQGDWLVST
+395 VQGDWLVST
-404 SDGFLRVDE
+404 SEGFLRVDE

-420 MLATDECPK
+420 MLPDDECPK
-429 LSPMGVTVF
+429 LSPMGVTVW

-458 PVKSAAN
+458 PVN
-465 RTSAVDPLLALSLK
+465 HSL
-479 DSANHPSSQILDYF
+479 NQILDYF
-493 TGKPSVETSM
+493 TGKPSEETSM

-537 QAVDLA
+537 QAVALC
-543 KLQENKNLSANPQNL
+543 
-558 ESNRQHLY
+558 
-566 DNDES
+566 NDEPKKS
-571 KTSKNEESM
+571 RNEESM

-613 DFFVFLSGL
+613 DLFVFLSGL

-630 GYIISRRRRK
+630 GYIISHRRRK

>member
-1 MLKGHRLDN
+1 MGIV
-10 DKIGYM
+10 KIREMMYLCNPKMNVM

-23 TWKKYHFTWKKYHFT
+23 TWKKYH
-38 WKKYHRWFGLV
+38 RWLGLV

-77 RWLPASY
+77 KWLPASY

-100 NQKTASDSTEQ
+100 KSAAH
-111 SLAVEKNPS
+111 SL
-120 IHANSSESPDS
+120 SSENCDS

-152 FNRGLPAS
+152 FNAGLPES
-160 IDERNVRHIVKAKD
+160 IDERNVRHVVKAKD

-181 LRDVYRYDENSHRWK
+181 LRDVYRYDENSHRWR

-211 LGKDSMTVVALTRS
+211 LAKDSMTVVALTRS
-225 YVYKISIFDSCRLQG
+225 RVFTIVPFVQYGEIVKIG
-240 KPAMAKFHVG
+240 KSSSETYRVESKIIPAPKK
-250 PATVVPPPSEDYE
+250 YE

-315 VKKLAAKA
+315 AKKLAAKA

-369 LNKLPQAVGEDGNVW
+369 LSKLPQAVGEDGNVW

-395 TQGDWLVST
+395 VQGDWLVST
-404 SDGFLRVDE
+404 SEGFLRVDE

-420 MLATDECPK
+420 MLPDDECPK
-429 LSPMGVTVF
+429 LSPMGVTVW

-443 GGWIVGSFRGIYRWN
+443 GGWIVGSFRGIYRWK
-458 PVKSAAN
+458 PVN
-465 RTSAVDPLLALSLK
+465 HSL
-479 DSANHPSSQILDYF
+479 NQILDYF
-493 TGKPSVETSM
+493 TGKPSEETSM

-537 QAVDLA
+537 QAVALC
-543 KLQENKNLSANPQNL
+543 
-558 ESNRQHLY
+558 
-566 DNDES
+566 NDEPKKS
-571 KTSKNEESM
+571 RNEESM

-613 DFFVFLSGL
+613 DLFVFLSGL

-630 GYIISRRRRK
+630 GYIISHRRRK

>member
-1 MLKGHRLDN
+1 
-10 DKIGYM
+10 M

-23 TWKKYHFTWKKYHFT
+23 TWKKYH
-38 WKKYHRWFGLV
+38 RWLGLV

-77 RWLPASY
+77 KWLPASY
-84 HIKNF
+84 YIKNF
-89 NNGVVKGTVVK
+89 NNGVVKGTVMK
-100 NQKTASDSTEQ
+100 KSAAH
-111 SLAVEKNPS
+111 SL
-120 IHANSSESPDS
+120 SSENCDS

-152 FNRGLPAS
+152 FNAGLPES
-160 IDERNVRHIVKAKD
+160 IDERNVRHVVKAKD

-211 LGKDSMTVVALTRS
+211 LAKDSMTVVALTRS
-225 YVYKISIFDSCRLQG
+225 RVFTIVPFVQYGEIVKIG
-240 KPAMAKFHVG
+240 KSSSETYRVESKIIPAPKK
-250 PATVVPPPSEDYE
+250 YE

-315 VKKLAAKA
+315 AKKLAAKA

-369 LNKLPQAVGEDGNVW
+369 LSKLPQAVGEDGNVW

-395 TQGDWLVST
+395 VQGDWLVST
-404 SDGFLRVDE
+404 SEGFLRVDE

-420 MLATDECPK
+420 MLPDDECPK
-429 LSPMGVTVF
+429 LSPMGVTVW

-458 PVKSAAN
+458 PVN
-465 RTSAVDPLLALSLK
+465 HSL
-479 DSANHPSSQILDYF
+479 NQILDYF
-493 TGKPSVETSM
+493 TGKPSEETSM

-537 QAVDLA
+537 QAVALC
-543 KLQENKNLSANPQNL
+543 
-558 ESNRQHLY
+558 
-566 DNDES
+566 NDEP
-571 KTSKNEESM
+571 KTSRNEESM

-613 DFFVFLSGL
+613 DLFVFLSGL
-622 LITLVLLS
+622 LIILVLLS
-630 GYIISRRRRK
+630 GYIISHRRRK
-640 KAQARLK
+640 KTQARLK

>member
-1 MLKGHRLDN
+1 
-10 DKIGYM
+10 M
-16 ARLKYNF
+16 ARLKYN
-23 TWKKYHFTWKKYHFT
+23 FT

-63 LNHREV
+63 LNHREA

-77 RWLPASY
+77 KWLPASY

-100 NQKTASDSTEQ
+100 NSAAH
-111 SLAVEKNPS
+111 SL
-120 IHANSSESPDS
+120 SSENCDS

-152 FNRGLPAS
+152 FNAGLPES
-160 IDERNVRHIVKAKD
+160 IDERNVRHVVKAKD

-211 LGKDSMTVVALTRS
+211 LAKDSMTVVALTRS
-225 YVYKISIFDSCRLQG
+225 RVFTIVPFVQYGEIGKIG
-240 KPAMAKFHVG
+240 KSSSETYRVEAKIIPAPKN
-250 PATVVPPPSEDYE
+250 YE

-315 VKKLAAKA
+315 AKKLAAKA

-369 LNKLPQAVGEDGNVW
+369 LSKLPQAVGEDGNVW

-395 TQGDWLVST
+395 VQGDWLVST
-404 SDGFLRVDE
+404 SEGFLRVDE

-420 MLATDECPK
+420 MLPDDECPK
-429 LSPMGVTVF
+429 LSPMGVTVW

-458 PVKSAAN
+458 PV
-465 RTSAVDPLLALSLK
+465 
-479 DSANHPSSQILDYF
+479 NHKSQILDYF
-493 TGKPSVETSM
+493 TNEPCVETSM
-503 IPISDNLVCGYSED
+503 IPISDNLICGYSED
-517 FLGGKPLV
+517 LFDREPMV

-537 QAVDLA
+537 QVINIL
-543 KLQENKNLSANPQNL
+543 
-558 ESNRQHLY
+558 
-566 DNDES
+566 DE
-571 KTSKNEESM
+571 KDAM

-613 DFFVFLSGL
+613 DLFVFLSGL

-630 GYIISRRRRK
+630 GYIISHRRRK

>member
-1 MLKGHRLDN
+1 MGIV
-10 DKIGYM
+10 KIREMMYLCNPKRNVM

-23 TWKKYHFTWKKYHFT
+23 TWKKYH
-38 WKKYHRWFGLV
+38 RWLGLV

-77 RWLPASY
+77 KWLPASY
-84 HIKNF
+84 YIKNF

-100 NQKTASDSTEQ
+100 KSAAH
-111 SLAVEKNPS
+111 SL
-120 IHANSSESPDS
+120 SSENCDS

-152 FNRGLPAS
+152 FNAGLPES
-160 IDERNVRHIVKAKD
+160 IDERNVRHVVKAKD

-201 GNEERIMDVA
+201 DNEERIMDVA
-211 LGKDSMTVVALTRS
+211 LAKDSMTVVALTRS
-225 YVYKISIFDSCRLQG
+225 RVFTIVPFVQYGEIVKIG
-240 KPAMAKFHVG
+240 KSSSETYRVESKIIPAPKK
-250 PATVVPPPSEDYE
+250 YE

-297 VLSITGIL
+297 VLAITGIL

-315 VKKLAAKA
+315 AKKLAAKA

-369 LNKLPQAVGEDGNVW
+369 LSKLPQAVGEDGNVW

-395 TQGDWLVST
+395 VQGDWLVST
-404 SDGFLRVDE
+404 SEGFLRVDE

-420 MLATDECPK
+420 MLPDDECPK
-429 LSPMGVTVF
+429 LSPMGVTVW

-458 PVKSAAN
+458 PVN
-465 RTSAVDPLLALSLK
+465 HSL
-479 DSANHPSSQILDYF
+479 NQILDYF
-493 TGKPSVETSM
+493 TGKPSEETSM

-537 QAVDLA
+537 QAVALC
-543 KLQENKNLSANPQNL
+543 
-558 ESNRQHLY
+558 
-566 DNDES
+566 NDEP
-571 KTSKNEESM
+571 KTSRNEESM

-613 DFFVFLSGL
+613 DLFVFLSGL

-630 GYIISRRRRK
+630 GYIISHRRRK

>member
-1 MLKGHRLDN
+1 MGIV
-10 DKIGYM
+10 KIREMMYLCSPKMNVM
-16 ARLKYNF
+16 ARLKYN
-23 TWKKYHFTWKKYHFT
+23 FT

-63 LNHREV
+63 LNHREA

-77 RWLPASY
+77 KWLPASY

-100 NQKTASDSTEQ
+100 NQKTASDSMEQ

-120 IHANSSESPDS
+120 VHANSSESPDS
-131 VLAYGC
+131 VLVYGC

-152 FNRGLPAS
+152 FNAGLPES
-160 IDERNVRHIVKAKD
+160 IDERNVRHVVKAKD

-211 LGKDSMTVVALTRS
+211 LAKDSMTVVALTRS
-225 YVYKISIFDSCRLQG
+225 RVFTIVPFVQYGEIVKIG
-240 KPAMAKFHVG
+240 KSSSETYRVESKIIPAPKK
-250 PATVVPPPSEDYE
+250 YE

-315 VKKLAAKA
+315 AKKLAAKA

-369 LNKLPQAVGEDGNVW
+369 LSKLPQAVGEDGNVW

-395 TQGDWLVST
+395 VLGDWLVST
-404 SDGFLRVDE
+404 SEGFLRVDE

-420 MLATDECPK
+420 MLPDDECPK
-429 LSPMGVTVF
+429 LSPMGVTVW

-458 PVKSAAN
+458 PVN
-465 RTSAVDPLLALSLK
+465 HSL
-479 DSANHPSSQILDYF
+479 NQILDYF
-493 TGKPSVETSM
+493 TGKPSEETSM

-537 QAVDLA
+537 QAVALC
-543 KLQENKNLSANPQNL
+543 
-558 ESNRQHLY
+558 
-566 DNDES
+566 NDEPKKS
-571 KTSKNEESM
+571 RNEESM

-613 DFFVFLSGL
+613 DLFVFLSGL

-630 GYIISRRRRK
+630 GYIISHRRRK

>member
-1 MLKGHRLDN
+1 MMYLCNPKMN
-10 DKIGYM
+10 VM

-23 TWKKYHFTWKKYHFT
+23 TWKKYH
-38 WKKYHRWFGLV
+38 RWLGLV

-77 RWLPASY
+77 KWLPASY
-84 HIKNF
+84 YIKNF

-100 NQKTASDSTEQ
+100 KSAAH
-111 SLAVEKNPS
+111 SL
-120 IHANSSESPDS
+120 SSENCDS

-152 FNRGLPAS
+152 FNAGLPES
-160 IDERNVRHIVKAKD
+160 IDERNVRHVVKAKD

-211 LGKDSMTVVALTRS
+211 LAKDSMTVVALTRS
-225 YVYKISIFDSCRLQG
+225 RVFTIVPFVQYGEIVKIG
-240 KPAMAKFHVG
+240 KSSSETYRVESKIIPAPKK
-250 PATVVPPPSEDYE
+250 YE

-315 VKKLAAKA
+315 AKKLAAKA

-369 LNKLPQAVGEDGNVW
+369 LSKLPQAVGEDGNVW

-395 TQGDWLVST
+395 VQGDWLVST
-404 SDGFLRVDE
+404 SEGFLRVDE

-420 MLATDECPK
+420 MLPDDECPK
-429 LSPMGVTVF
+429 LSPMGVTVW

-458 PVKSAAN
+458 PVN
-465 RTSAVDPLLALSLK
+465 HSL
-479 DSANHPSSQILDYF
+479 NQILDYF
-493 TGKPSVETSM
+493 TGKPSEETSM

-537 QAVDLA
+537 QAVALC
-543 KLQENKNLSANPQNL
+543 
-558 ESNRQHLY
+558 
-566 DNDES
+566 NDEP
-571 KTSKNEESM
+571 KTSRNEESM

-613 DFFVFLSGL
+613 DLFVFLSGL

-630 GYIISRRRRK
+630 GYIISHRRRK

>member
-1 MLKGHRLDN
+1 MGIV
-10 DKIGYM
+10 KIREMMYLCNPKMNVM
-16 ARLKYNF
+16 ARLKYN
-23 TWKKYHFTWKKYHFT
+23 FT

-63 LNHREV
+63 LNHREA

-77 RWLPASY
+77 KWLPASY

-100 NQKTASDSTEQ
+100 KSAAH
-111 SLAVEKNPS
+111 SL
-120 IHANSSESPDS
+120 SSENCDS

-152 FNRGLPAS
+152 FNAGLPES
-160 IDERNVRHIVKAKD
+160 IDERNVRHVVKAKD

-211 LGKDSMTVVALTRS
+211 LAKDSMTVVALTRS
-225 YVYKISIFDSCRLQG
+225 RVFTIVPFVQYGEIVKIG
-240 KPAMAKFHVG
+240 KSSSETYRVESKIIPAPKK
-250 PATVVPPPSEDYE
+250 YE

-315 VKKLAAKA
+315 AKKLAAKA

-369 LNKLPQAVGEDGNVW
+369 LSKLPQAVGEDGNVW

-395 TQGDWLVST
+395 VQGDWLVST
-404 SDGFLRVDE
+404 SEGFLRVDE

-420 MLATDECPK
+420 MLPDDECPK
-429 LSPMGVTVF
+429 LSPMGVTVW

-458 PVKSAAN
+458 PVN
-465 RTSAVDPLLALSLK
+465 HSL
-479 DSANHPSSQILDYF
+479 NQILDYF
-493 TGKPSVETSM
+493 TGKPSEETSM

-517 FLGGKPLV
+517 FLGGKPLG

-537 QAVDLA
+537 QAVALC
-543 KLQENKNLSANPQNL
+543 
-558 ESNRQHLY
+558 
-566 DNDES
+566 NDEPKKS
-571 KTSKNEESM
+571 RNEESM

-613 DFFVFLSGL
+613 DLFVFLSGL

-630 GYIISRRRRK
+630 GYIISHRRRK

>member
-1 MLKGHRLDN
+1 
-10 DKIGYM
+10 M
-16 ARLKYNF
+16 ARLKYN
-23 TWKKYHFTWKKYHFT
+23 FT

-77 RWLPASY
+77 KWLPASY
-84 HIKNF
+84 RIKNF

-120 IHANSSESPDS
+120 VHANSSESPDS
-131 VLAYGC
+131 VLVYGC
-137 AGVFLTD
+137 VGVFLTD

-152 FNRGLPAS
+152 FNAGLPES
-160 IDERNVRHIVKAKD
+160 IDERNVRHVVKAKD

-211 LGKDSMTVVALTRS
+211 LAKDSMTVVALTRS
-225 YVYKISIFDSCRLQG
+225 RVFTIVPFVQYGEIVKIG
-240 KPAMAKFHVG
+240 KSSSETYRVESKIIPAPKK
-250 PATVVPPPSEDYE
+250 YE

-315 VKKLAAKA
+315 AKKLAAKA

-369 LNKLPQAVGEDGNVW
+369 LSKLPQAVGEDGNVW

-395 TQGDWLVST
+395 VQGDWLVST
-404 SDGFLRVDE
+404 SEGFLRVDE

-420 MLATDECPK
+420 MLPDDECPK
-429 LSPMGVTVF
+429 LSPMGVTVW

-458 PVKSAAN
+458 PV
-465 RTSAVDPLLALSLK
+465 
-479 DSANHPSSQILDYF
+479 NHKSQILDYF
-493 TGKPSVETSM
+493 TNEPCVETSM
-503 IPISDNLVCGYSED
+503 IPISDNLICGYSED
-517 FLGGKPLV
+517 LFDREPMV

-537 QAVDLA
+537 QVINIL
-543 KLQENKNLSANPQNL
+543 
-558 ESNRQHLY
+558 
-566 DNDES
+566 DE
-571 KTSKNEESM
+571 KDAM

-613 DFFVFLSGL
+613 DLFVFLSGL

-630 GYIISRRRRK
+630 GYIISHRRRK

>member
-1 MLKGHRLDN
+1 
-10 DKIGYM
+10 M

-23 TWKKYHFTWKKYHFT
+23 TWKKYH
-38 WKKYHRWFGLV
+38 RWLGLV

-77 RWLPASY
+77 KWLPASY
-84 HIKNF
+84 YIKNF
-89 NNGVVKGTVVK
+89 NNGVVKGTLVK
-100 NQKTASDSTEQ
+100 KSAAH
-111 SLAVEKNPS
+111 SL
-120 IHANSSESPDS
+120 SSENCDS
-131 VLAYGC
+131 VLVYGC

-152 FNRGLPAS
+152 FNAGLPES
-160 IDERNVRHIVKAKD
+160 IDERNVRHVVKAKD

-211 LGKDSMTVVALTRS
+211 LAKDSMTVVALTRS
-225 YVYKISIFDSCRLQG
+225 RVFTIVPFVQYGEIVKIG
-240 KPAMAKFHVG
+240 KSSSETYRVESKIIPAPKK
-250 PATVVPPPSEDYE
+250 YE

-315 VKKLAAKA
+315 AKKLAAKA

-369 LNKLPQAVGEDGNVW
+369 LSKLPQAVGEDGNVW

-395 TQGDWLVST
+395 VQGDWLVST
-404 SDGFLRVDE
+404 SEGFLRVDE

-420 MLATDECPK
+420 MLPDDECPK
-429 LSPMGVTVF
+429 LSPMGVTVW

-458 PVKSAAN
+458 PVN
-465 RTSAVDPLLALSLK
+465 HSL
-479 DSANHPSSQILDYF
+479 NQILDYF
-493 TGKPSVETSM
+493 TGKPSEETSM

-537 QAVDLA
+537 QAVALC
-543 KLQENKNLSANPQNL
+543 
-558 ESNRQHLY
+558 
-566 DNDES
+566 NDEPKKS
-571 KTSKNEESM
+571 RNEESM

-613 DFFVFLSGL
+613 DLFVFLSGL
-622 LITLVLLS
+622 LITLVFLS
-630 GYIISRRRRK
+630 GYIISHRRRK

>member
-1 MLKGHRLDN
+1 
-10 DKIGYM
+10 M
-16 ARLKYNF
+16 ARLKYN
-23 TWKKYHFTWKKYHFT
+23 FT

-77 RWLPASY
+77 KWLPASY
-84 HIKNF
+84 RIKNF

-120 IHANSSESPDS
+120 VHANSSESPDS
-131 VLAYGC
+131 VLVYGC

-152 FNRGLPAS
+152 FNAGLPES
-160 IDERNVRHIVKAKD
+160 IDERNVRHVVKAKD

-211 LGKDSMTVVALTRS
+211 LAKDSMTVVALTRS
-225 YVYKISIFDSCRLQG
+225 RVFTIVPFVQYGEIVKIG
-240 KPAMAKFHVG
+240 KSSSETYRVESKIIPAPKK
-250 PATVVPPPSEDYE
+250 YE

-315 VKKLAAKA
+315 AKKLAAKA

-369 LNKLPQAVGEDGNVW
+369 LSKLPQAVGEDGNVW

-395 TQGDWLVST
+395 VQGDWLVST
-404 SDGFLRVDE
+404 SEGFLRVDE

-420 MLATDECPK
+420 MLPDDECPK
-429 LSPMGVTVF
+429 LSPMGVTVW

-458 PVKSAAN
+458 PVN
-465 RTSAVDPLLALSLK
+465 HSL
-479 DSANHPSSQILDYF
+479 NQILDYF
-493 TGKPSVETSM
+493 TGKPSEETSM

-537 QAVDLA
+537 QAVALC
-543 KLQENKNLSANPQNL
+543 
-558 ESNRQHLY
+558 
-566 DNDES
+566 NDEP
-571 KTSKNEESM
+571 KTSRNEESM

-613 DFFVFLSGL
+613 DLFVFLSGL

-630 GYIISRRRRK
+630 GYIISHRRRK

>member
-1 MLKGHRLDN
+1 
-10 DKIGYM
+10 M

-23 TWKKYHFTWKKYHFT
+23 TWKKYH
-38 WKKYHRWFGLV
+38 RWLGLV

-63 LNHREV
+63 LNHREA

-77 RWLPASY
+77 KWLPASY

-100 NQKTASDSTEQ
+100 KSAAH
-111 SLAVEKNPS
+111 SL
-120 IHANSSESPDS
+120 SSENCDS

-152 FNRGLPAS
+152 FNAGLPES
-160 IDERNVRHIVKAKD
+160 IDERNVRHVVKAKD

-201 GNEERIMDVA
+201 GNEKRIMDVA
-211 LGKDSMTVVALTRS
+211 LAKDSMTVVALTRS
-225 YVYKISIFDSCRLQG
+225 RLFTIVPFVQYGEIVKIG
-240 KPAMAKFHVG
+240 KSSSETYWVESKIIPAPKK
-250 PATVVPPPSEDYE
+250 YE

-315 VKKLAAKA
+315 AKKLAAKA

-369 LNKLPQAVGEDGNVW
+369 LSKLPQAVGEDGNVW

-395 TQGDWLVST
+395 VQGDWLVST
-404 SDGFLRVDE
+404 SEGFLRVDE

-420 MLATDECPK
+420 MLPDDECPK
-429 LSPMGVTVF
+429 LSPMGVTVW

-458 PVKSAAN
+458 PVN
-465 RTSAVDPLLALSLK
+465 HSL
-479 DSANHPSSQILDYF
+479 NQILDYF
-493 TGKPSVETSM
+493 TGKPSEETSM

-537 QAVDLA
+537 QAVALC
-543 KLQENKNLSANPQNL
+543 
-558 ESNRQHLY
+558 
-566 DNDES
+566 NDEPKKS
-571 KTSKNEESM
+571 RNEESM

-613 DFFVFLSGL
+613 DLFVFLSGL

-630 GYIISRRRRK
+630 GYIISHRRRK

>member
-1 MLKGHRLDN
+1 MGIV
-10 DKIGYM
+10 KIREMMYLCNPKMNVM

-23 TWKKYHFTWKKYHFT
+23 TWKKYH
-38 WKKYHRWFGLV
+38 RWLGLV

-77 RWLPASY
+77 KWLPASY
-84 HIKNF
+84 YIKNF

-100 NQKTASDSTEQ
+100 KSAAH
-111 SLAVEKNPS
+111 SL
-120 IHANSSESPDS
+120 SSENCDS

-152 FNRGLPAS
+152 FNAGLPES
-160 IDERNVRHIVKAKD
+160 IDERNVRHVVKAKD

-211 LGKDSMTVVALTRS
+211 LAKDSMTVVALTRS
-225 YVYKISIFDSCRLQG
+225 RVFTIVPFVQYGEIVKIG
-240 KPAMAKFHVG
+240 KSSSETYRVESKIIPAPKK
-250 PATVVPPPSEDYE
+250 YE

-315 VKKLAAKA
+315 AKKLAAKA

-369 LNKLPQAVGEDGNVW
+369 LSKLPQAVGEDGNVW

-395 TQGDWLVST
+395 VQGDWLVST
-404 SDGFLRVDE
+404 SEGFLRVDE

-420 MLATDECPK
+420 MLPDDECPK
-429 LSPMGVTVF
+429 LSPMGVTVW
-438 ESDGK
+438 ESGGK

-458 PVKSAAN
+458 PVN
-465 RTSAVDPLLALSLK
+465 HSL
-479 DSANHPSSQILDYF
+479 NQILDYF
-493 TGKPSVETSM
+493 TGKPSEETSM

-537 QAVDLA
+537 QAVALC
-543 KLQENKNLSANPQNL
+543 
-558 ESNRQHLY
+558 
-566 DNDES
+566 NDEP
-571 KTSKNEESM
+571 KTSRNEESM

-613 DFFVFLSGL
+613 DLFVFLYGL
-622 LITLVLLS
+622 LITLVFLS
-630 GYIISRRRRK
+630 GYIISHRRRK
-640 KAQARLK
+640 KAQEIKHMSFMIHKRES